1 MRRICDCQGRKGAQA
16 WRNSERILSSLETG
30 ASDGPLC
37 SLLLSSLETP
47 PHSCV
52 GLNLTLNTTVP
63 PKMGAGYS
71 LVALS
76 QWAIE
81 GNKRFGRAGFDAAAK
96 AFVPAD
102 TEASLKGQT
111 HVVTGANA
119 GLGLETAS
127 TLASRGAAVYM
138 VCRDVVRG
146 QAAVQAVRD
155 ATGNTSVHLVVL
167 DVSDAAAVAAFAEAW
182 LATKRPIHALINN
195 AGVLLAK
202 RSVNGAGIEISW
214 ATAMTQTYLLSA
226 LLLPALQSASSTSPA
241 RVINVASGGQFLVH
255 LDAAD
260 PFATGA
266 KKLLGDGRR
275 RVYDGAQQYAHV
287 KRSQVEL
294 TRAWAELSKYEL
306 RALTLAAGGGGTGAP
321 LPTVLFASMHPGWA
335 DTPGLAT
342 SIPDF
347 HAKQASSLR
356 TPAQG
361 VDTIVWLAS
370 APLSALQRESG
381 TAPAKLL
388 GEAAASSPSAAGGAA
403 PVSAAGSSSIVAAA
417 SSAAAAAARRVSSSI
432 MSLAVAA
439 AGAGAQQQQPASP
452 SGESPAAS
460 PSAVAGGSTEEKNG
474 GGLASPSSLLSPT
487 SAAAFSAREAAVR
500 SVSGLF
506 WFDRKP
512 VCPDYPLSGT
522 AITPAERA
530 GLWALCAKTLG
541 WPKEE
546 GSGAATSTAASETTA
561 AAAAVTS
568 ASASAAIM
576 AAGEGSGEDAGAAE
590 RKAAAAAV
598 AKEEARVAAE
608 ATAATAAAEEARVA
622 TEAAAAAAAAEDA
635 SVAAEAAAAAAAAE
649 EARAAAEA
657 AAAAAAVEE
666 ARVSAEAAAAAAAA
680 EEARVAAEAAA
691 AAAAAEEARIAAE
704 AAAAAAAAEEARVAA
719 EAEATTA
726 VAASVDTSA
735 VEEAPAVAAEA
746 GREVKELATV
756 ASEDTTAETIAE
768 AAADVVVVDHAE
780 PHDG

>member
-1 MRRICDCQGRKGAQA
+1 
-16 WRNSERILSSLETG
+16 
-30 ASDGPLC
+30 
-37 SLLLSSLETP
+37 
-47 PHSCV
+47 
-52 GLNLTLNTTVP
+52 
-63 PKMGAGYS
+63 MGAGYS

-81 GNKRFGRAGFDAAAK
+81 GNKRFGRAGFEAAAK

-370 APLSALQRESG
+370 APLSALRRESG

-439 AGAGAQQQQPASP
+439 AFPVLLALVF
-452 SGESPAAS
+452 
-460 PSAVAGGSTEEKNG
+460 VAGTQFYYPLGLLTVL
-474 GGLASPSSLLSPT
+474 LAS
-487 SAAAFSAREAAVR
+487 
-500 SVSGLF
+500 
-506 WFDRKP
+506 
-512 VCPDYPLSGT
+512 
-522 AITPAERA
+522 
-530 GLWALCAKTLG
+530 
-541 WPKEE
+541 
-546 GSGAATSTAASETTA
+546 
-561 AAAAVTS
+561 
-568 ASASAAIM
+568 
-576 AAGEGSGEDAGAAE
+576 
-590 RKAAAAAV
+590 
-598 AKEEARVAAE
+598 RVAAQAAGPPQQGAGDAASQPSLFISPAGE
-608 ATAATAAAEEARVA
+608 PFRAGAGEPYPVEKHAADMPDPDAGLEAATNAIFAG
-622 TEAAAAAAAAEDA
+622 T
-635 SVAAEAAAAAAAAE
+635 SVI
-649 EARAAAEA
+649 
-657 AAAAAAVEE
+657 
-666 ARVSAEAAAAAAAA
+666 SG
-680 EEARVAAEAAA
+680 
-691 AAAAAEEARIAAE
+691 
-704 AAAAAAAAEEARVAA
+704 
-719 EAEATTA
+719 TG
-726 VAASVDTSA
+726 D
-735 VEEAPAVAAEA
+735 
-746 GREVKELATV
+746 
-756 ASEDTTAETIAE
+756 
-768 AAADVVVVDHAE
+768 
-780 PHDG
+780 